1 MNKKFVKENKKA
13 LKEFLG
19 NVISSIVAGTL
30 SKSVDKESSKFPE
43 LQQSRKEVEK
53 LSADLNKKLEKIK
66 KHSPDLYKKIKNRSL
81 KYYK

>member
-30 SKSVDKESSKFPE
+30 SKSVDKDISKFPDF
-43 LQQSRKEVEK
+43 LLFS
-53 LSADLNKKLEKIK
+53 
-66 KHSPDLYKKIKNRSL
+66 
-81 KYYK
+81 

>member
-30 SKSVDKESSKFPE
+30 SKSVDKDISKFPE

-81 KYYK
+81 KYHK